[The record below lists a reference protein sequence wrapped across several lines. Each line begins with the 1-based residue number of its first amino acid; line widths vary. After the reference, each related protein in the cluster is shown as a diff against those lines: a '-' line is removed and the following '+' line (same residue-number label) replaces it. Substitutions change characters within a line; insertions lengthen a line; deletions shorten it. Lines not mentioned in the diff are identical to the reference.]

1 MLAVVNV
8 AAAEVAVEII
18 VVVVVVVVVFV
29 VAVEVEVV
37 VVAISKQWK
46 RINNQQSEKTNL
58 QKQILQ
64 LLCAQPSPVANVQR
78 LPFQSRDFVPHW
90 TMRNT

>member
-1 MLAVVNV
+1 MLAVVDV

-18 VVVVVVVVVFV
+18 VVVVVVVVV

-46 RINNQQSEKTNL
+46 IINNKQSEKKNL

-64 LLCAQPSPVANVQR
+64 LL
-78 LPFQSRDFVPHW
+78 
-90 TMRNT
+90 

>member
-1 MLAVVNV
+1 MLAVEDV

-18 VVVVVVVVVFV
+18 VVVVVVVVV

-46 RINNQQSEKTNL
+46 IINNKQSEKKNL

-78 LPFQSRDFVPHW
+78 QPFQSRDFVPHW

>member
-1 MLAVVNV
+1 MLAVVDV

-18 VVVVVVVVVFV
+18 VVVVVVVVV

-37 VVAISKQWK
+37 VEAISKQWK
-46 RINNQQSEKTNL
+46 RINNKQSEKKNL

>member
-1 MLAVVNV
+1 MLAVVDV

-18 VVVVVVVVVFV
+18 VVVVVVVVV

-37 VVAISKQWK
+37 VVAISIQWK
-46 RINNQQSEKTNL
+46 IINNKQSEKKNL